1 MKDYPPITGELRAS
15 MTTALDG
22 DTGDEVLYC
31 DKGRFADMCDRIDV
45 VHAALEHVAVL
56 DKTDD
61 SMQTLTVRPFVCGS
75 DKDGARKVVEEAAEA
90 FSAWENMDMY
100 GMPANYYLADELA
113 DTITACVNLAH
124 RHNIDLQAA
133 LVRVEERNRERGR
146 YDG

>member
-1 MKDYPPITGELRAS
+1 MNDYPPITGELRAA
-15 MTTALDG
+15 MIPALDG
-22 DTGDEVLYC
+22 ATDEELMYC
-31 DKGRFADMCDRIDV
+31 PTARFSDLCDRIDA

-61 SMQTLTVRPFVCGS
+61 SMQTLTVRPFVRDS

-90 FSAWENMDMY
+90 FSAWEDIGTF
-100 GMPANYYLADELA
+100 GMPSYYLADELA

-124 RHNIDLQAA
+124 RYHIDLQAA

>member
-22 DTGDEVLYC
+22 ATDEELVYC
-31 DKGRFADMCDRIDV
+31 PTARFNDLCDRIDA

-61 SMQTLTVRPFVCGS
+61 SMQTLTVRPFVRGS
-75 DKDGARKVVEEAAEA
+75 DKDVAHKVVEEAAEA
-90 FSAWENMDMY
+90 FSAWEDIGTF
-100 GMPANYYLADELA
+100 GMPSYYLADELA

-124 RHNIDLQAA
+124 RHSIDLQAA
-133 LVRVEERNRERGR
+133 LIRVEERNRERGR

>member
-1 MKDYPPITGELRAS
+1 MNNYPPITGELRAS

-31 DKGRFADMCDRIDV
+31 DKDRFADLCDRIDA
-45 VHAALEHVAVL
+45 VHAGLEHMAVL

-61 SMQTLTVRPFVCGS
+61 SMQTLTVRPFVRDS
-75 DKDGARKVVEEAAEA
+75 DKDVAHKVVEEAAEA
-90 FSAWENMDMY
+90 FSAWEDIGTF
-100 GMPANYYLADELA
+100 GMPSYYLADELA

-124 RHNIDLQAA
+124 RHRIDLQAA

>member
-1 MKDYPPITGELRAS
+1 MNNYPPITGELRAS

-31 DKGRFADMCDRIDV
+31 DKDRFADLCDRIDA
-45 VHAALEHVAVL
+45 VHAGLEHMAVL

-61 SMQTLTVRPFVCGS
+61 SMQTLTVRPFVRDS
-75 DKDGARKVVEEAAEA
+75 DKDVAHKVVEEAAEA
-90 FSAWENMDMY
+90 FSAWEDISTF
-100 GMPANYYLADELA
+100 GMPSYYLADELA

-124 RHNIDLQAA
+124 RHRIDLQAA

>member
-1 MKDYPPITGELRAS
+1 

-61 SMQTLTVRPFVCGS
+61 SIQTFTVRPFVR
-75 DKDGARKVVEEAAEA
+75 DDDAAAAKKPLEEAAEV
-90 FSAWENMDMY
+90 FGAWQNMERL
-100 GMPANYYLADELA
+100 GMHMSYLADELA

-124 RHNIDLQAA
+124 RHHIDLQAA
-133 LVRVEERNRERGR
+133 LIRVEERNRERGR

>member
-1 MKDYPPITGELRAS
+1 LKEYPPITGELRAA

-22 DTGDEVLYC
+22 ATDEELVYC
-31 DKGRFADMCDRIDV
+31 RTARFNDLCDRIDA
-45 VHAALEHVAVL
+45 VHSCLERMAVL

-61 SMQTLTVRPFVCGS
+61 SMQTLTVRPFVHGS
-75 DKDGARKVVEEAAEA
+75 DKDVAHKVVEEAAEA
-90 FSAWENMDMY
+90 FSAWEDIGTF
-100 GMPANYYLADELA
+100 GMPSYYLADEIA

>member
-22 DTGDEVLYC
+22 ATDEKLVYC
-31 DKGRFADMCDRIDV
+31 RTARFNDLCDRIDA
-45 VHAALEHVAVL
+45 VHAGLERMTVL

-61 SMQTLTVRPFVCGS
+61 YMQTLTIRPFVRDS

-90 FSAWENMDMY
+90 FSAWEGIDKF
-100 GMPANYYLADELA
+100 GMPAYYLADELA
-113 DTITACVNLAH
+113 DTITACVNLAA
-124 RHNIDLQAA
+124 RYDIDLQAA
-133 LVRVEERNRERGR
+133 LVRVEEHNRERGR

>member
-1 MKDYPPITGELRAS
+1 MSDYPPITGELRAA
-15 MTTALDG
+15 MIPALDG
-22 DTGDEVLYC
+22 ATDEELMYC
-31 DKGRFADMCDRIDV
+31 PTARFTDLCDRIDAI
-45 VHAALEHVAVL
+45 HAGLERMTV
-56 DKTDD
+56 DETDD
-61 SMQTLTVRPFVCGS
+61 SMLTLMIHPFVRGS
-75 DKDGARKVVEEAAEA
+75 DKDVARKVVEEAAEA
-90 FSAWENMDMY
+90 FSAWENMDTY

>member
-1 MKDYPPITGELRAS
+1 MNDYQPITGELRAS

-22 DTGDEVLYC
+22 ETGDEVLYC
-31 DKGRFADMCDRIDV
+31 DKGRFADLCDRIDA
-45 VHAALEHVAVL
+45 VHAGLERMAVL
-56 DKTDD
+56 DKTDKN
-61 SMQTLTVRPFVCGS
+61 MQTLTVRPFVRDS
-75 DKDGARKVVEEAAEA
+75 DKDVAHKVVEEAAEA
-90 FSAWENMDMY
+90 FSAWESVDKF
-100 GMPANYYLADELA
+100 GMPSYYLADELA

>member
-1 MKDYPPITGELRAS
+1 MNDYPPITGELRAA

-22 DTGDEVLYC
+22 DTNAELLYC
-31 DKGRFADMCDRIDV
+31 PTTRFADLCDRIDA
-45 VHAALEHVAVL
+45 VHAGLERMAVL

-61 SMQTLTVRPFVCGS
+61 SMQTLAVRPFVQDS
-75 DKDGARKVVEEAAEA
+75 DKNGARKVVEEAAEA
-90 FSAWENMDMY
+90 FSAWESMERF
-100 GMPANYYLADELA
+100 GMPMSYLADELA

-124 RHNIDLQAA
+124 RHRIDLQAA

>member
-61 SMQTLTVRPFVCGS
+61 SIQTFTVRPFVR
-75 DKDGARKVVEEAAEA
+75 DDDAAAAKKPLEEAAEV
-90 FSAWENMDMY
+90 FGAWQNMERL
-100 GMPANYYLADELA
+100 GMHMSYLADELA

-133 LVRVEERNRERGR
+133 LIRVEERNRERGR

>member
-1 MKDYPPITGELRAS
+1 MNDYPPITGELRAA
-15 MTTALDG
+15 MIPALDG
-22 DTGDEVLYC
+22 ATDEELLYC
-31 DKGRFADMCDRIDV
+31 PTSRFNDECDIIDA
-45 VHAALEHVAVL
+45 VHAGLERMAVL

-61 SMQTLTVRPFVCGS
+61 SIQTFTVRPFVR
-75 DKDGARKVVEEAAEA
+75 DDDAAAAKKPLEEAAEV
-90 FSAWENMDMY
+90 FGAWQNMERL
-100 GMPANYYLADELA
+100 GMHMSYLADEIA

>member
-1 MKDYPPITGELRAS
+1 MKEYPPITGELRAS

-22 DTGDEVLYC
+22 ATDEELVYC
-31 DKGRFADMCDRIDV
+31 PTARFNDLCDRIDV

-61 SMQTLTVRPFVCGS
+61 SMQTLTVRPFVRGS
-75 DKDGARKVVEEAAEA
+75 DKDVAHKVVEEAAEA
-90 FSAWENMDMY
+90 FSAWEDIGTF
-100 GMPANYYLADELA
+100 GMPSYYLADELA

-124 RHNIDLQAA
+124 RHHIDLQAA
-133 LVRVEERNRERGR
+133 LIRVEEHNRERGR

>member
-1 MKDYPPITGELRAS
+1 MKDYPPITGELRAA

-22 DTGDEVLYC
+22 DTDEELLYC
-31 DKGRFADMCDRIDV
+31 PTARFADLCDRIDA
-45 VHAALEHVAVL
+45 VHAGLERMSVL

-61 SMQTLTVRPFVCGS
+61 SMQTLTVRPFVR
-75 DKDGARKVVEEAAEA
+75 DDDDAAAMKPLEEAAEVYG
-90 FSAWENMDMY
+90 AWQNMERFGTPMS
-100 GMPANYYLADELA
+100 YLADEIA

-124 RHNIDLQAA
+124 RHRIDLQAA